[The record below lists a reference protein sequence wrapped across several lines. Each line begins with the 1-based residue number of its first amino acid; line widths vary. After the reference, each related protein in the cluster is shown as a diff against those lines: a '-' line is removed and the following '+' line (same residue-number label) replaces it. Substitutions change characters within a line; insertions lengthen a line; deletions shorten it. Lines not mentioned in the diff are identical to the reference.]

1 MTDKAGDDTNYNFV
15 EHPIA
20 GLSIKDDGKMYVSL
34 ATNLSGMYSYER
46 EALNYVPYYGSLGET
61 LMCNNAQFK
70 KCANAKEMIDMT
82 HLIGDDHEY
91 ETVKVDPTCLR
102 KGFSEERCKVC
113 GRIKERTCKV
123 TDDKVDHHYIYDSQV
138 KNIVVHSAIRWFLM
152 RWNITIRSRNLYGV
166 MIRKVVKLL
175 LFVHRVEI

>member
-1 MTDKAGDDTNYNFV
+1 MTFTVTKGLMKEMLRQNTRRNSQIWEILYASFFLTDKAGDNTNYNFV

-61 LMCNNAQFK
+61 IVCNNAQFK
-70 KCANAKEMIDMT
+70 KCANAKEMIDMA

-113 GRIKERTCKV
+113 GRIKESESKGAE
-123 TDDKVDHHYIYDSQV
+123 KQKYDCD
-138 KNIVVHSAIRWFLM
+138 RYGG
-152 RWNITIRSRNLYGV
+152 WNFSIC
-166 MIRKVVKLL
+166 LL
-175 LFVHRVEI
+175 